1 MHAGIGG
8 PSGLGEEAVGE
19 TGQMPTQATVKC
31 RGQRMGDLVAPGLFV
46 SKLNKPYE
54 TGFPHAIVQTHLLP
68 VVRAFFFRTVSP
80 LWSARPCPLHISRG
94 TLNVLGHQRGA
105 VFPRRPPHIQEAS
118 CPPKGRCSRHK
129 PCNSVTHRS
138 QQLSWGASDG
148 TRGNG
153 AACLVTCW
161 LTHRACCPQGLPPL

>member
-19 TGQMPTQATVKC
+19 TGRMLMQATVKS
-31 RGQRMGDLVAPGLFV
+31 RGQRMCDLAAPGLFV

-54 TGFPHAIVQTHLLP
+54 AGIPHAIVQTHLLP
-68 VVRAFFFRTVSP
+68 VVGDFFFFCIVLP
-80 LWSARPCPLHISRG
+80 LWSARLCPLNISRW

-105 VFPRRPPHIQEAS
+105 VLPSRPPHIQEAS

-138 QQLSWGASDG
+138 QRLS
-148 TRGNG
+148 
-153 AACLVTCW
+153 
-161 LTHRACCPQGLPPL
+161 

>member
-1 MHAGIGG
+1 
-8 PSGLGEEAVGE
+8 
-19 TGQMPTQATVKC
+19 
-31 RGQRMGDLVAPGLFV
+31 MGDLATPGLFV

-68 VVRAFFFRTVSP
+68 VARAFFFRTVLP

-94 TLNVLGHQRGA
+94 TINVLGHQRGA
-105 VFPRRPPHIQEAS
+105 VLPSRPPHLQEAS

-138 QQLSWGASDG
+138 QRLSWGASDG

-153 AACLVTCW
+153 ATCLVTCW